1 MKSKLFNKIFISLIC
16 LTIVFT
22 DTVLAESLDIINFK
36 EYLLNNFKINIG
48 YDEYEKYSL
57 QRVNELEEA
66 MNLLLDE
73 HISNVME
80 YSEIKSQEIE
90 NSLIAYGDCVKEN
103 IINEFSEIRSNINSN
118 IDTDSN
124 TGSSST
130 MDTNSDNNTDSNND
144 NSGDIDNNNNNDDS
158 GNIDIDISIDGS
170 IDNNQNQVIEDI
182 DNSNELE

>member
-36 EYLLNNFKINIG
+36 EYLLNNFKINIS

-90 NSLIAYGDCVKEN
+90 NSLIAYGDCVKEK
-103 IINEFSEIRSNINSN
+103 IINEFSEIRSNINNN
-118 IDTDSN
+118 I
-124 TGSSST
+124 
-130 MDTNSDNNTDSNND
+130 DTNSDNNTDSNND

-158 GNIDIDISIDGS
+158 GNIDIDISID
-170 IDNNQNQVIEDI
+170 NNQNQVIEDI
-182 DNSNELE
+182 DNNNELE

>member
-36 EYLLNNFKINIG
+36 EYLLNNFKINIS

-57 QRVNELEEA
+57 QRANELEEA

-90 NSLIAYGDCVKEN
+90 NSLIAYGDCVKEK
-103 IINEFSEIRSNINSN
+103 IINEFSEIRSNINNN
-118 IDTDSN
+118 I
-124 TGSSST
+124 
-130 MDTNSDNNTDSNND
+130 DTNSDNNTDSNND

-158 GNIDIDISIDGS
+158 GNIDIDISID
-170 IDNNQNQVIEDI
+170 NNQNQVIEDI